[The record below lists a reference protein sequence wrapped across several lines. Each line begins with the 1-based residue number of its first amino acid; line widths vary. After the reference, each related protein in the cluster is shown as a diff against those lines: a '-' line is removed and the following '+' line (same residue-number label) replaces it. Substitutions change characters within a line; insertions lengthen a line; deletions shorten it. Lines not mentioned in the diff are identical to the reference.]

1 MFFIITF
8 LTLFYLN
15 IKIIVANTR
24 NGRDR
29 GLSNSKP
36 VNYLYI
42 TTVPVFSL
50 FIFGFLIMEW
60 YIFLISMFVIML
72 DPIQI
77 FSRQYSL
84 STMTFV
90 FNNYIACMIFN
101 LVSTFGLWFYYFYN

>member
-1 MFFIITF
+1 MFFIIIF
-8 LTLFYLN
+8 LTLFYFN
-15 IKIIVANTR
+15 IKIIVANGR

-29 GLSNSKP
+29 SLSNSKP

-42 TTVPVFSL
+42 TTAPVFSL

-60 YIFLISMFVIML
+60 YIFLISMFDIML

-90 FNNYIACMIFN
+90 FRNYIFCMMFN
-101 LVSTFGLWFYYFYN
+101 LLSTFGLWFSYFYF